1 MKTKS
6 IKSPGSLVVRGKNF
20 YAFWRVKDSTGNSK
34 AICKA
39 LRDENGAAITTRP
52 EAETAKARLMGIVAK
67 EDQVETL
74 RSIADKI
81 DHTRAD
87 IKRLEDEQHPPMT
100 LVQAWPAFAS
110 PTSGRK
116 PCEKSTLR
124 AYEGVWTQFQTWIE
138 SEHPDVKSLR
148 GVTWEV
154 AKGYLDGL
162 AKRGVS
168 NGTYNIHLSLMRY
181 VFKVLREQAKLVE
194 NVWLKFSP
202 LEVTRESRRELT
214 IDELTLVCSKAK
226 GEMKTLFC
234 IGLYTG
240 LRLGDCATLKW
251 GETDLKRGLIR
262 RIPNKIR
269 RKKGAKGLVQISI
282 HPVLRGVLAAIPGS
296 KTDGYVLPETA
307 SIYMGNHR
315 SRLANHIQQ
324 HFEDCGI
331 ETKKKRDHGLYKAV
345 DVGFHSLRHSFI
357 SMCAMNNVPLSV
369 VQSLVGHSSP
379 LMTEHYSHS
388 NRLAEQN
395 AIAALPAIGNGN
407 MPTVKPAKRTRD
419 ELLREAIESM
429 TPKNFKTKKAAA
441 LELLAATV

>member
-1 MKTKS
+1 MKTTSGHLFK
-6 IKSPGSLVVRGKNF
+6 RGQSF
-20 YAFWRVKDSTGNSK
+20 YCAWRYQGKFF
-34 AICKA
+34 CKV
-39 LRDENGAAITTRP
+39 LRDESGQTIARKADAERAKAKLMELVAKRSQVESLRSIQHAIDDTGAAI
-52 EAETAKARLMGIVAK
+52 AER
-67 EDQVETL
+67 EDELNPPLTL
-74 RSIADKI
+74 
-81 DHTRAD
+81 TRAW
-87 IKRLEDEQHPPMT
+87 
-100 LVQAWPAFAS
+100 AAFAS

-148 GVTWEV
+148 GVTREV

-234 IGLYTG
+234 VGLYTG

-269 RKKGAKGLVQISI
+269 RKKGAKGLIQISI

-307 SIYMGNHR
+307 SIYLGNHR

-395 AIAALPAIGNGN
+395 AIAALPAIANGV

-429 TPKNFKTKKAAA
+429 TAKNFRAKKSAA
-441 LELLAATV
+441 LELLAATAT